1 MDTYGTLRG
10 FADSWGL
17 VFMFLAFVVVLVW
30 VLRPGARK
38 AHDDASKLIFRNEDH
53 PGSGSSDKDD
63 TDGR

>member
-17 VFMFLAFVVVLVW
+17 VLLFLAFVAVVVW

-38 AHDDASKLIFRNEDH
+38 AQDDASKLIFRNEDH
-53 PGSGSSDKDD
+53 PRNDSSDKDD
-63 TDGR
+63 ADGR